1 MRESEKGISKESGAE
16 VRRIREKEGKG
27 SKEER
32 EGQK

>member
-1 MRESEKGISKESGAE
+1 MRESKKGRSKESDAE

-32 EGQK
+32 GGKK

>member
-1 MRESEKGISKESGAE
+1 MRESEKGRSKESGAE

-32 EGQK
+32 GGKK